1 MSNSDV
7 NLGADRWYVTTLLIQ
22 LMCLLNGEKIKAI
35 HYFFLIIK
43 DFFVWVQIYSY
54 KIELKIEL
62 L

>member
-1 MSNSDV
+1 
-7 NLGADRWYVTTLLIQ
+7 
-22 LMCLLNGEKIKAI
+22 MCLLNGEKIKAI